1 MRHSTW
7 LWFAIL
13 PLIGVVGGAGL
24 TAQPPK
30 TYRAR
35 LSPVPI
41 DVSMQATIAGSGSVT
56 AVLTGAKLAV
66 TGTFDGLKS
75 PATIA
80 QIHKSPV
87 RGVRGPNVLDL
98 AVSKTDAASGTVS
111 GSFDLTAIQ
120 IADLEKGRLYVQLHS
135 EKAPD
140 GNLWGWLLL
149 QENRR

>member
-30 TYRAR
+30 PYRAR
-35 LSPVPI
+35 RSPGPI